1 MKSMLVRIGL
11 VTALAFLVPPARAA
25 VTFVQ
30 EADQAARSV
39 TTVKQSLRAS
49 TTAGNLLVV
58 GILYDTTVA
67 VSSVVDSQGNS
78 YAAVSNPALGSAVS
92 GDAGVF
98 YARNIH
104 GGADTVT
111 VTLSKAALFADV
123 YVLEYSGA
131 DTTNPLDAA
140 TGAGGTGKTGSSGAV
155 TTTSPNDLVFGMCAD
170 GGGVPSPGTGLT
182 LRSMGDDNIIEDTQ
196 TTAAGSYTVT
206 ADLGGSYEW
215 VCQSAAFRPA
225 GAPTSAST
233 TESVALSASFKW
245 DNGAA
250 IQGTVSLFQQ
260 TASGSVNVGQWPIS
274 RQGSVSAT
282 LTLQVWGIYRFEL
295 HDTSGNLVRSGVIM
309 AFPTLQSGSV
319 QVVLVS
325 STNQVK
331 STKFTVVMG
340 DLITTGP

>member
-111 VTLSKAALFADV
+111 VTLSKIGRAHV
-123 YVLEYSGA
+123 
-131 DTTNPLDAA
+131 
-140 TGAGGTGKTGSSGAV
+140 
-155 TTTSPNDLVFGMCAD
+155 
-170 GGGVPSPGTGLT
+170 
-182 LRSMGDDNIIEDTQ
+182 
-196 TTAAGSYTVT
+196 
-206 ADLGGSYEW
+206 
-215 VCQSAAFRPA
+215 
-225 GAPTSAST
+225 
-233 TESVALSASFKW
+233 
-245 DNGAA
+245 
-250 IQGTVSLFQQ
+250 
-260 TASGSVNVGQWPIS
+260 
-274 RQGSVSAT
+274 
-282 LTLQVWGIYRFEL
+282 
-295 HDTSGNLVRSGVIM
+295 
-309 AFPTLQSGSV
+309 
-319 QVVLVS
+319 
-325 STNQVK
+325 
-331 STKFTVVMG
+331 
-340 DLITTGP
+340 